1 MDELKMV
8 VSVDA
13 ANALPERSDELFR
26 IFARFEFALKMAG
39 YCELRRGIVVLNWDR
54 FANSNIIG
62 KKFYDYVCQA
72 EICPTMLNHPPKS
85 ETIASGVWGFSDEV
99 PKPSSPQDLFG
110 ALRRVRNNLFH
121 GGKYFDDDHDRNA
134 MLIGEAI
141 SVLLLAAE
149 WNTDLGYYFEG
160 KA

>member
-1 MDELKMV
+1 MV

-39 YCELRRGIVVLNWDR
+39 YCELRREAVILNWDR
-54 FANSNIIG
+54 FANSNAIS
-62 KKFYDYVCQA
+62 KKFYDYVCQTG
-72 EICPTMLNHPPKS
+72 ICPTMLNSPPKS
-85 ETIASGVWGFSDEV
+85 ETIAAGVWGFSDEV
-99 PKPSSPQDLFG
+99 LKPSSPQELFG

-134 MLIGEAI
+134 MLVSEAI
-141 SVLLLAAE
+141 SVLLLAAA
-149 WNTDLGYYFEG
+149 WHTDLGFYFEG